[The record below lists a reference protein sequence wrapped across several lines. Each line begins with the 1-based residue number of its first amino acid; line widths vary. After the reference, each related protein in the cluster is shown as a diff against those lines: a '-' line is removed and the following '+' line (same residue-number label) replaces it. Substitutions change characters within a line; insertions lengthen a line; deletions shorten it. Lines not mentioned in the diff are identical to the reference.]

1 MKSVKQGSPDPKTK
15 VEVGQ
20 QFPLTIKRLGINGEG
35 VGYYKRHV
43 VFVPGAI
50 PGEEVV
56 AKVTRAGERFSE
68 ASIKKIRK
76 SSPERITPPCPIYD
90 QCGGCQLQHMEYAAT
105 LREKADIVRQAF
117 ERYTTIKQ
125 EALTIQ
131 QTKGMQDP
139 WYYRNKSQMQVN
151 KTKGVVQAGLY
162 AEKSHKLIDLSACMV
177 QHKRSNHVTQVMKQI
192 LQDLNISIY
201 NERKHRGAI
210 RTIVTRVSFKTG
222 DVQLVLVTAEET
234 LPKRKQMIEE
244 VKKRLPEVT
253 SFMQNI
259 NDQKTSIIFGDRTSL
274 VSGEETL
281 EETLGDVSFSL
292 SARAFFQLNP
302 EQTVVLYDEAKKAAK
317 LTGKEKLVDAYCGV
331 GTIGLWLADQA
342 AEVRGMDVIPDAIEN
357 ARANAANNQ
366 VQAYEYEVGKA
377 EEWLPKWV
385 KQGWT
390 PDVVVVDP
398 PRTGCDQKLL
408 TTLKQTKPSRIVY
421 VSCNPSTLAKDVEQ
435 LRAAGYKVANIQ
447 PVDMFPWTAQVECV
461 TELVKE
467 N

>member
-1 MKSVKQGSPDPKTK
+1 MKSVKQGSSDSKTK

-56 AKVTRAGERFSE
+56 AKVTQAGERFSE

-125 EALTIQ
+125 DSLTIQ

-244 VKKRLPEVT
+244 VKRRLPEVT

-435 LRAAGYKVANIQ
+435 LRAVGYKVANIQ

>member
-1 MKSVKQGSPDPKTK
+1 
-15 VEVGQ
+15 
-20 QFPLTIKRLGINGEG
+20 
-35 VGYYKRHV
+35 
-43 VFVPGAI
+43 
-50 PGEEVV
+50 
-56 AKVTRAGERFSE
+56 
-68 ASIKKIRK
+68 
-76 SSPERITPPCPIYD
+76 
-90 QCGGCQLQHMEYAAT
+90 
-105 LREKADIVRQAF
+105 
-117 ERYTTIKQ
+117 
-125 EALTIQ
+125 
-131 QTKGMQDP
+131 
-139 WYYRNKSQMQVN
+139 
-151 KTKGVVQAGLY
+151 
-162 AEKSHKLIDLSACMV
+162 
-177 QHKRSNHVTQVMKQI
+177 MKQI
-192 LQDLNISIY
+192 LQDLDISIY
-201 NERKHRGAI
+201 NERKHRGAV

-222 DVQLVLVTAEET
+222 DVQLVLVTAEVT
-234 LPKRKQMIEE
+234 LPKRKQMMEE

-259 NDQKTSIIFGDRTSL
+259 NDQKTSIIFGDRTTL

-342 AEVRGMDVIPDAIEN
+342 AEVRGMDVIPDAIDD
-357 ARANAANNQ
+357 ARANAANNH
-366 VQAYEYEVGKA
+366 VKSYEYEVGKA

-385 KQGWT
+385 KQGFT

-461 TELVKE
+461 TELVREK
-467 N
+467 